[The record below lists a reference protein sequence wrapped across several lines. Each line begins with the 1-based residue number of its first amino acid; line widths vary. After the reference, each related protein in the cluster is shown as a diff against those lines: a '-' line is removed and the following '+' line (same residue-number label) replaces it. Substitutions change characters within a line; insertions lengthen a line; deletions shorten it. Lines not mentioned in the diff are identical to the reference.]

1 MSNIPGELK
10 YSKSHEWVRINDD
23 GSVTIG
29 ITEHAQDLMGD
40 MVYVELPEKG
50 ASLNPGDDCA
60 VVESVKAASDVY
72 APIGGEVLE
81 VNNALADAPET
92 INSDPYGEGWIFRMN
107 PSDSAEVS
115 ALMDANDYEEL
126 VASEG

>member
-50 ASLNPGDDCA
+50 ASLNQGDDCA

-81 VNNALADAPET
+81 VNDGLADAPET

>member
-29 ITEHAQDLMGD
+29 ITEHAQELMGD
-40 MVYVELPEKG
+40 MVYVELPENG
-50 ASLNPGDDCA
+50 ASLNQGDDCA

-72 APIGGEVLE
+72 APIGGEILE
-81 VNNALADAPET
+81 VNDALADAPET

-107 PSDSAEVS
+107 PADSAEVDT
-115 ALMDANDYEEL
+115 LMDANAYEEL
-126 VASEG
+126 VASES